1 MAPYR
6 RILLKL
12 SGEALLGKKEF
23 GLDFEAIDRVS
34 REIGE
39 VKDLGVEVALVVGG
53 GNIFR
58 GLAAAKEGMDRV
70 SADNIGMLATLIN
83 GLILQTHLEELGYHT
98 RVMTAIQVEAMAEPY
113 IRRRAI
119 RHLQKGRIVILAAG
133 TGSPFFSTD
142 TAAALRAAEIGAEI
156 ILKATKVDGVYSADP
171 ALHKDAIFYD
181 KLTHLEVLEKRLKIM
196 DATAASLCMDN
207 DIPIIVFNLQKRGNL
222 RKVVQGEKIGTLV
235 ASRISGRD
243 HDSKRARERGSG
255 AHGQGGGGHPQGAF
269 RHQDGK
275 GHPLTSGRN

>member
-1 MAPYR
+1 MTPYR

-12 SGEALLGKKEF
+12 SGEVLLGKKEF

-58 GLAAAKEGMDRV
+58 GLAASGQGMDRV

-83 GLILQTHLEELGYHT
+83 ALTLQSDLEALGYHT

-119 RHLQKGRIVILAAG
+119 RHLQKGRVVILAAG

-156 ILKATKVDGVYSADP
+156 ILKATKVNGVYSADP
-171 ALHKDAIFYD
+171 LIYKDAVLYD
-181 KLTHLEVLEKRLKIM
+181 KLTHSEVLEKRLKIM
-196 DATAASLCMDN
+196 DATAAALCRDN
-207 DIPIIVFNLQKRGNL
+207 NIPIVVFNLQERGNL
-222 RKVVQGEKIGTLV
+222 KRVVQGEKVGTLV
-235 ASRISGRD
+235 A
-243 HDSKRARERGSG
+243 
-255 AHGQGGGGHPQGAF
+255 
-269 RHQDGK
+269 
-275 GHPLTSGRN
+275 

>member
-1 MAPYR
+1 MIPYR

-12 SGEALLGKKEF
+12 SGEALLGNKES
-23 GLDFEAIDRVS
+23 GLDSEAIDRVS

-58 GLAAAKEGMDRV
+58 GLAATSKGVDRV

-83 GLILQTHLEELGYHT
+83 ALALQSDLERLGYHT

-113 IRRRAI
+113 IRRRAV

-142 TAAALRAAEIGAEI
+142 TAAALRAAEIGAEV

-171 ALHKDAIFYD
+171 KLHKDAILYD
-181 KLTHLEVLEKRLKIM
+181 KLTHSEVLEKRLKVV
-196 DATAASLCMDN
+196 DATAASLCRDN
-207 DIPIIVFNLQKRGNL
+207 NIPIIVFNLQQKGNL
-222 RKVVQGEKIGTLV
+222 KKVVQGEKIGTLV
-235 ASRISGRD
+235 A
-243 HDSKRARERGSG
+243 
-255 AHGQGGGGHPQGAF
+255 
-269 RHQDGK
+269 
-275 GHPLTSGRN
+275 

>member
-12 SGEALLGKKEF
+12 SGEALLGKKES
-23 GLDFEAIDRVS
+23 GLDFEAIDGVS

-39 VKDLGVEVALVVGG
+39 VKDSGVEVALVVGG

-58 GLAAAKEGMDRV
+58 GLAATKEGMDRV

-83 GLILQTHLEELGYHT
+83 ALILQTDLEELGYHT

-142 TAAALRAAEIGAEI
+142 TAAALRAAEIGAEV

-171 ALHKDAIFYD
+171 VLHKDAILYD

-243 HDSKRARERGSG
+243 HDSKRARKRGSG
-255 AHGQGGGGHPQGAF
+255 AHGQGGGDRPQGAF

>member
-6 RILLKL
+6 RVLLKL
-12 SGEALLGKKEF
+12 SGEALQGKRES
-23 GLDFEAIDRVS
+23 GLDFEAAQRIS
-34 REIGE
+34 CEIGE
-39 VKDLGVEVALVVGG
+39 VRDLGVEVALVVGG

-58 GLAAAKEGMDRV
+58 GLAAASKGMDRV

-83 GLILQTHLEELGYHT
+83 SLALQTHLEELGYHT

-133 TGSPFFSTD
+133 TGNPFFSTD

-171 ALHKDAIFYD
+171 MLHEDAVRYH
-181 KLTHLEVLEKRLKIM
+181 KLTHSEVLEKRLRIM
-196 DATAASLCMDN
+196 DATAASLCRDN
-207 DIPIIVFNLQKRGNL
+207 NIPVIVFNLQKRGNL
-222 RKVVQGEKIGTLV
+222 RKAVQGEKIGTLV
-235 ASRISGRD
+235 A
-243 HDSKRARERGSG
+243 
-255 AHGQGGGGHPQGAF
+255 
-269 RHQDGK
+269 
-275 GHPLTSGRN
+275 

>member
-1 MAPYR
+1 MIPYR

-12 SGEALLGKKEF
+12 SGEALLGNKES
-23 GLDFEAIDRVS
+23 GLDSEAIDRVS

-58 GLAAAKEGMDRV
+58 GLAATSKGVDRV

-83 GLILQTHLEELGYHT
+83 ALALQSDLERLGYHT

-113 IRRRAI
+113 IRRRAV

-142 TAAALRAAEIGAEI
+142 TAAALRAAEIGAEV

-171 ALHKDAIFYD
+171 KLHKDAILYD
-181 KLTHLEVLEKRLKIM
+181 KLTHSEVLEKRLKVV
-196 DATAASLCMDN
+196 DATAASLCRDN
-207 DIPIIVFNLQKRGNL
+207 NIPIVVFNLQQKGNL
-222 RKVVQGEKIGTLV
+222 KKVVQGEKIGTLV
-235 ASRISGRD
+235 
-243 HDSKRARERGSG
+243 
-255 AHGQGGGGHPQGAF
+255 
-269 RHQDGK
+269 
-275 GHPLTSGRN
+275 T

>member
-23 GLDFEAIDRVS
+23 GLDFEAIDGVS

-39 VKDLGVEVALVVGG
+39 VRDSGVEVALVVGG

-58 GLAAAKEGMDRV
+58 GLAATKEGMDRV

-83 GLILQTHLEELGYHT
+83 ALILQTHLEELGYHT

-142 TAAALRAAEIGAEI
+142 TAAALRAAEIGAEV

-171 ALHKDAIFYD
+171 VLHKDAILYD

-243 HDSKRARERGSG
+243 HDSKRARKRGSG
-255 AHGQGGGGHPQGAF
+255 AHGQRGGDRPQGAF